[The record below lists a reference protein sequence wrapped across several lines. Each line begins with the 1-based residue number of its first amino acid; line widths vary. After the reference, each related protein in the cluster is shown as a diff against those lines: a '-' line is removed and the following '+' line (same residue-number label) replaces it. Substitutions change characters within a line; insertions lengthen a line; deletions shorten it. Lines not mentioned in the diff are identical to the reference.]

1 MTIPLSYK
9 NPSCPTQYVKTKC
22 VYPKYC
28 TCSRCVSAYGTQ
40 QCYPCVEKQDKCPPY
55 SYDKPCYD
63 KCPPYSYDKPCYDK
77 CPPYSYDKPCYDKCP
92 PYKYNKPCYIKAPSY
107 TVNHQYVRKPYDI
120 TKHRPCYQPQP
131 KYGQK
136 CTKIVHD
143 IHYYYH

>member
-22 VYPKYC
+22 VYPYYC
-28 TCSRCVSAYGTQ
+28 TCSRCVSAYGTK

-55 SYDKPCYD
+55 SYDKP
-63 KCPPYSYDKPCYDK
+63 SYDKPCYDK
-77 CPPYSYDKPCYDKCP
+77 AYYYDKACYDKPCYE
-92 PYKYNKPCYIKAPSY
+92 KPCYNKAPPP
-107 TVNHQYVRKPYDI
+107 TVKNQYGHKSSH
-120 TKHRPCYQPQP
+120 TSKHRPCYQPQP